1 MRKLIHKLSKE
12 SLLYKS
18 PIHGLKHWITVERNG
33 LYLAKFNGADTYMI
47 SLFSYLHDCKREDE
61 YTDPKH
67 GHRAAEYAFHIRDEF
82 IDLNDENFEK
92 LYHALKYH
100 NQSLDTADLNISTCW
115 DADRLDLDR
124 VGIYPDP
131 NRLFNTEAKRIA
143 EEVDLTLLDQQP
155 KKNWT
160 YSEDQPND

>member
-12 SLLYKS
+12 SLLYQS

-33 LYLAKFNGADTYMI
+33 LYLATFNDADPYMI
-47 SLFSYLHDCKREDE
+47 SLFAYLHDCKRENE
-61 YTDPKH
+61 YADLKH
-67 GHRAAEYAFHIRDEF
+67 GHRAAEYAHQIREEF
-82 IDLNDENFEK
+82 IDLNNEKFDK

-100 NQSLDTADLNISTCW
+100 SQRLDTDDVTISTCW

-131 NRLFNTEAKRIA
+131 DRLFNAEAKRIA
-143 EEVDLTLLDQQP
+143 EEVDLTVLDEQP
-155 KKNWT
+155 KKKWL
-160 YSEDQPND
+160 SSAD